1 MLETIKNGFCAIIDI
16 LTTLFDFVIDIIYST
31 INLFLQLPD
40 IIKTLTAAIGLLPS
54 VLLSACIF
62 CVTVRVIVQVAHTK
76 AGE

>member
-16 LTTLFDFVIDIIYST
+16 LTTVFDFFLDTIYST

-40 IIKTLTAAIGLLPS
+40 IIKTLTSAIGLLPS

-62 CVTVRVIVQVAHTK
+62 CLTVRCIVSVAHTK